1 MDEEKKP
8 EASGEGPER
17 LEQYLIQEQ
26 VQQSHDSQGECY
38 LATNETSGAT
48 ALVRKHPS
56 EEDVVPEKDWRARRT
71 SSSTRGSATC
81 PPSAPSRRPRRSG
94 SEERGARQPGSLVP
108 ALPSGLD
115 PAFGFAGARRLHL

>member
-1 MDEEKKP
+1 MDEEKKS
-8 EASGEGPER
+8 EASGEE
-17 LEQYLIQEQ
+17 LEQLGPYLLHEQ
-26 VQQSHDSQGECY
+26 VEQSHDSPVELY
-38 LATNETSGAT
+38 LATHETSGAT